1 MINARDIAKIENKR
15 REIKKETFTKIYEQ
29 FSRKIRHH
37 VELGQ
42 KQVFLNVPAFVM
54 GFPVFN
60 QEEATKYLK
69 RQLERADFDVTSTG
83 NFEFLVTWGTAKPS
97 REAEP
102 DLEPQGDLP
111 SLMNL
116 RKAANKYRRT

>member
-15 REIKKETFTKIYEQ
+15 KEILKETYTKIYEQ

-42 KQVFLNVPAFVM
+42 KQVFLNVPGFVM
-54 GFPVFN
+54 GHPMFD
-60 QEEATKYLK
+60 QEAATRYLR
-69 RQLERADFDVTSTG
+69 RQLERADFEVTATG
-83 NFEFLVTWGTAKPS
+83 DYEFLVTWGSAKPS
-97 REAEP
+97 REKEP
-102 DLEPQGDLP
+102 DPESDLP